1 MPETSWPRNPNWL
14 RGLLGGEPFK
24 VLLRTVIS
32 GGAGEALQPLGARR
46 HCFPLCRP
54 RRVVQ
59 FNVMLLDFVSTAV
72 LVMLRLEAFLACL
85 AFAHSAL
92 FHQAPSE

>member
-1 MPETSWPRNPNWL
+1 VQFNVMLLDVLPFSRHYN
-14 RGLLGGEPFK
+14 LLGAWTPFCLSETL
-24 VLLRTVIS
+24 V
-32 GGAGEALQPLGARR
+32 PN
-46 HCFPLCRP
+46 P
-54 RRVVQ
+54 RIRVVQ